1 LDAIYALDVVLG
13 LLLVMLV
20 AVDEV
25 GTLVTTR
32 RLQRRSPTQAFYRYG
47 WKGWAAMARRVRDE
61 NRRESFLSVFGPISL
76 LGLLVVWIALFM
88 VGWALIWLGLRDHIQ
103 GVADFPDAVY
113 FAGTTFF
120 TVGFGD
126 IVAIGNVARILT
138 LFEALTGVLTT
149 ALVIGYLP
157 TLYGAYSRREVQL
170 LLLDDLEED
179 VVTPA
184 GIITSYGRSGD
195 FADLDRSF
203 LEWERWCADVF
214 DTHTAYPMLMLFR
227 SRQPGRS
234 WITGLTIMLE
244 AAVYTLAVLDRPPPR
259 EAQLLYRRAVML
271 LRSLVSDNVL
281 DEHPALETLPVPA
294 IAGED
299 AFHRMYDRLIGAGL
313 TCRPFADAWG
323 DVQALRAPYVRQVYA
338 LTYLFIVPP
347 TFRTH
352 APAIP
357 ALSR

>member
-1 LDAIYALDVVLG
+1 MDAIYALDVVLG

-103 GVADFPDAVY
+103 GVSDFPDAVY

-195 FADLDRSF
+195 LADLDRSF
-203 LEWERWCADVF
+203 RGVGALVRRRLRHAHGLPDAHALPLAPARPVVDHGTDDHARGRGVHLGRARPAAAARGATPLPARRDAAPQSRVRQRARRAPGARDASGSGDRGRGRVPPHVRPVDRRRADV
-214 DTHTAYPMLMLFR
+214 
-227 SRQPGRS
+227 
-234 WITGLTIMLE
+234 
-244 AAVYTLAVLDRPPPR
+244 PPV
-259 EAQLLYRRAVML
+259 RRRV
-271 LRSLVSDNVL
+271 
-281 DEHPALETLPVPA
+281 
-294 IAGED
+294 G
-299 AFHRMYDRLIGAGL
+299 
-313 TCRPFADAWG
+313 
-323 DVQALRAPYVRQVYA
+323 
-338 LTYLFIVPP
+338 
-347 TFRTH
+347 
-352 APAIP
+352 
-357 ALSR
+357 